1 MVLSNL
7 VCVSASFKL
16 DARENDGK
24 GKPITQLRN
33 VQAGAYRTGRIKEPY
48 FSPLNPLA
56 TSHIK
61 DEYLEEPVRL
71 LKEQNKTFQEKNN
84 NDVNFV
90 PASGTGNSLLYKSN
104 YKDLKLHMNILKKI
118 SLFQSQK
125 ETGKKT
131 EESN

>member
-1 MVLSNL
+1 MVLFNL
-7 VCVSASFKL
+7 ACVIASFKL

-33 VQAGAYRTGRIKEPY
+33 VQGGAYRTGKIKEPY

-56 TSHIK
+56 ASHIK

-71 LKEQNKTFQEKNN
+71 LKEENKNFQEKNN
-84 NDVNFV
+84 NDAIFV

-104 YKDLKLHMNILKKI
+104 YKDIKLHMNILKKI
-118 SLFQSQK
+118 SLFQNQK
-125 ETGKKT
+125 EIEKKM